1 MQEIAEQL
9 RAVVAIVGP
18 ELSRLDS
25 GDAAIRTA
33 PGEWSKKEI
42 LGHLIDSAANNHQR
56 FVRAVDGAGLGF
68 PPYAQNEWVR
78 IQRCNERPWASLVS
92 LWAAY
97 NDHLSHVIACIPD
110 AAKPSPCNIGTPEP
124 VALEFVVTD
133 YLRHLKH
140 HLKDILGGEFL

>member
-25 GDAAIRTA
+25 GDVATKDR
-33 PGEWSKKEI
+33 PGRVVEEGNPRPPDR
-42 LGHLIDSAANNHQR
+42 LGREQPPA
-56 FVRAVDGAGLGF
+56 VRPGGRRCGAGIPALRSERMG
-68 PPYAQNEWVR
+68 QNPAV
-78 IQRCNERPWASLVS
+78 QRTPVGALVS
-92 LWAAY
+92 LWSAY

-110 AAKPSPCNIGTPEP
+110 VAKPSPCNIGTPEP